1 MINTQGWVKGLGE
14 ELLRS
19 IETATSPSHVF
30 TFELDEPVPN
40 GHGNGNGQG
49 WTSSPPPEFPSGYT
63 HLSRTPIVHTIQS
76 APITPL
82 LARHTPS
89 DLRTLSMIA
98 YFHSHLNTQ
107 IWDFSAPLLAIP
119 PYQVELSTS
128 TISPLRRVYISGEG
142 SESIIPQDLGLALNG
157 NIVALIHEIDQ
168 DPNIESLYDPSRSIP
183 LDESTFLGLALVRG
197 LKPTEEG
204 FTLHLLTPLSEESLR
219 KANAII
225 RNGAVEL
232 PLPGML
238 DWRAPN
244 NNDLAGVKWED
255 VPYLDVSGVVGV
267 GGERRRFRRN
277 LMRKG
282 M

>member
-1 MINTQGWVKGLGE
+1 M
-14 ELLRS
+14 S
-19 IETATSPSHVF
+19 
-30 TFELDEPVPN
+30 FELDEPAITN
-40 GHGNGNGQG
+40 GNGNGNG
-49 WTSSPPPEFPSGYT
+49 WTSSPPPEFPSNYT
-63 HLSRTPIVHTIQS
+63 HLARPPVLHTIQS

-98 YFHSHLNTQ
+98 YFHAHLETQ
-107 IWDFSAPLLAIP
+107 TWNFNIPLLAIP
-119 PYQVELSTS
+119 PYQVELSIS
-128 TISPLRRVYISGEG
+128 QSSPLRRVYISGEG
-142 SESIIPQDLGLALNG
+142 SESIISEDLGLALNG
-157 NIVALIHEIDQ
+157 NIVALIHEVDQ
-168 DPNIESLYDPSRSIP
+168 DPNIESLYDPSSPIP
-183 LDESTFLGLALVRG
+183 LDETTNLGLALIRG
-197 LKPTEEG
+197 LKATEEG
-204 FTLHLLTPLSEESLR
+204 YTLHLITPLGEEILG

-244 NNDLAGVKWED
+244 AGDLVGVKWED
-255 VPYLDVSGVVGV
+255 VPYLDTSGVLGV

>member
-1 MINTQGWVKGLGE
+1 MN
-14 ELLRS
+14 
-19 IETATSPSHVF
+19 
-30 TFELDEPVPN
+30 
-40 GHGNGNGQG
+40 GNGNGNG
-49 WTSSPPPEFPSGYT
+49 WTSSPPPEFPSYYT
-63 HLSRTPIVHTIQS
+63 HLSRPPIVYTINS
-76 APITPL
+76 APVTPL

-98 YFHSHLNTQ
+98 YFHAHLNTQ
-107 IWDFSAPLLAIP
+107 KWDFSSPLLAIP

-128 TISPLRRVYISGEG
+128 SSSPLRRVYISGEG
-142 SESIIPQDLGLALNG
+142 SESILPQDLGLALNG
-157 NIVALIHEIDQ
+157 NIVALIHEVVQ
-168 DPNIESLYDPSRSIP
+168 DPNIDSLYDPSRVLP
-183 LDESTFLGLALVRG
+183 LDESTFLGLALIRG
-197 LKPTEEG
+197 LKQTEDG
-204 FTLHLLTPLSEESLR
+204 FTLHLLTPLAEEELR

-244 NNDLAGVKWED
+244 ANELVGVKWED
-255 VPYLDVSGVVGV
+255 VPYLDNSGVVGV

>member
-1 MINTQGWVKGLGE
+1 
-14 ELLRS
+14 
-19 IETATSPSHVF
+19 
-30 TFELDEPVPN
+30 
-40 GHGNGNGQG
+40 
-49 WTSSPPPEFPSGYT
+49 
-63 HLSRTPIVHTIQS
+63 
-76 APITPL
+76 
-82 LARHTPS
+82 
-89 DLRTLSMIA
+89 
-98 YFHSHLNTQ
+98 
-107 IWDFSAPLLAIP
+107 
-119 PYQVELSTS
+119 
-128 TISPLRRVYISGEG
+128 
-142 SESIIPQDLGLALNG
+142 LNG
-157 NIVALIHEIDQ
+157 NIVALIHEMDQ

-183 LDESTFLGLALVRG
+183 LDESTFLGLALIRG
-197 LKPTEEG
+197 LRSTGEG
-204 FTLHLLTPLSEESLR
+204 FTLHLLTPLSDESLR

-244 NNDLAGVKWED
+244 AGDLAGVKWED